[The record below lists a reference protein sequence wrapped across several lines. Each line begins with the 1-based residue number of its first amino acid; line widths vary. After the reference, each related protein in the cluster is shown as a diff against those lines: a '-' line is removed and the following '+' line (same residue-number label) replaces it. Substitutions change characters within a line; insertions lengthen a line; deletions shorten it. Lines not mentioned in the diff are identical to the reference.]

1 MYLDTVINSKN
12 ILSEEIKSR
21 IAARNRCLHSL
32 EQIFR
37 PRAMSKTVKM
47 NLHKTMVKPD
57 VVYISETWPMTGT
70 DVKILYTWDRKILR
84 INSPVVDQ
92 GIWRTSTD

>member
-21 IAARNRCLHSL
+21 IAARNRCFHSL